1 MLIRWK
7 TKPFIISDVVKWFT
21 DLLTNKMF
29 SKHISYR
36 NFKIDIYLKSIAWK
50 LMILKGF
57 FVKSQPVE

>member
-1 MLIRWK
+1 
-7 TKPFIISDVVKWFT
+7 
-21 DLLTNKMF
+21 MF